1 MPLPRGPHEDLRVA
15 RAEPVAISGAD
26 RLGVNPENVLWIFS
40 TARSGTTWLRG
51 MLADLLAGSEVWEE
65 PKVGQLFGDFYERAQ
80 LGSTDFVMGDPTP
93 ATRNRRGS
101 CSEPWAASSAPA
113 G

>member
-1 MPLPRGPHEDLRVA
+1 
-15 RAEPVAISGAD
+15 VAISGAD